1 MAQHQIKKIS
11 GNDGIEIKRLLN
23 TCLLIETPEF
33 DKIIDIFHKH
43 KISALFL
50 IQGRDMVKKIIKKD
64 KENRRWLY
72 DSFEKSNIGI
82 TPVLEKTDFLTVSE
96 INASLKSFILKKVE

>member
-11 GNDGIEIKRLLN
+11 GNDALEIKRLLR
-23 TCLLIETPEF
+23 TCLLIHQPEF
-33 DKIIDIFHKH
+33 DEIIDIFHKH

-64 KENRRWLY
+64 IENRRWLY
-72 DSFEKSNIGI
+72 DEYDKSNIGI
-82 TPVLEKTDFLTVSE
+82 RPILENTDFLTVSE

>member
-11 GNDGIEIKRLLN
+11 GNDALKIKRLLK

-33 DKIIDIFHKH
+33 DEIIDIFHKH

-50 IQGRDMVKKIIKKD
+50 IQGRDMINKIREKD
-64 KENRRWLY
+64 RENRRWLY
-72 DSFEKSNIGI
+72 DECDKSNIGI
-82 TPVLEKTDFLTVSE
+82 RPILENTDFLTVSE
-96 INASLKSFILKKVE
+96 INASLKSFIFNKVE